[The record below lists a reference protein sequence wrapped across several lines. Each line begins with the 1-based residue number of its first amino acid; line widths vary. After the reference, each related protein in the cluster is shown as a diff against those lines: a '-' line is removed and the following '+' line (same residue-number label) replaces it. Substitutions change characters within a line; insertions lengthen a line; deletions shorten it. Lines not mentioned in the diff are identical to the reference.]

1 MDIVEQKYTDS
12 PRHPWELA
20 RFDVLLDLINTYM
33 PQTKEP
39 KIVADIGC
47 GDCFFAKHL
56 LKERQDIEII
66 GIDPAYSPD
75 GIIQKTKELND
86 QRFHLYSS
94 FDELPSFWREKK
106 VHLVLLLDV
115 VEHVEKDSIFL
126 QQTVQSLNASHDLKI
141 LISVPAF
148 QSLFTAH
155 DVFLKH
161 YRRYTSN
168 TLSKAIT
175 DAGLLPLHKGYFFSS
190 LLPPRFFQKL
200 LEKIGIRREQKGIGS
215 WQGTSFV
222 SKLFKNCLLFD
233 YKFSK
238 LLGKSGINLPGL
250 SVYCICKKPAL

>member
-1 MDIVEQKYTDS
+1 MDIVEQKYTDA

-20 RFDVLLDLINTYM
+20 RFEVLLDLINTCM
-33 PQTKEP
+33 PPTKEP

-56 LKERQDIEII
+56 LKARQDIEVI
-66 GIDPAYSPD
+66 GIDPAYTPED
-75 GIIQKTKELND
+75 IIQKNKELEEP
-86 QRFHLYSS
+86 RFHLFRS
-94 FDELPSFWREKK
+94 FGDLPSFLKEKM
-106 VHLVLLLDV
+106 VELVLLLDV

-126 QQTVQSLNASHDLKI
+126 QQTVQTVNASTDLKI

-148 QSLFTAH
+148 QSLFTGH

-161 YRRYTSN
+161 YRRYTGK
-168 TLSKAIT
+168 TLSYTVTA
-175 DAGLLPLHKGYFFSS
+175 AGLLLLQKGYFFSS
-190 LLPPRFFQKL
+190 LLPARFFQKL
-200 LEKIGIRREQKGIGS
+200 VEKLGIRGEQNGIGS
-215 WQGTSFV
+215 WKGNPFI

-250 SVYCICKKPAL
+250 SAYCICKKPAS